1 MHDNLGIENGSWGL
15 SIILFTAFLRTLI
28 FPLNFI
34 SYEATDRNKALKP
47 YMDKIRERY
56 AEDQQS
62 MNLATAKLY
71 EMTETNPL
79 AGCLPAIAQI
89 PVFIALYRSI
99 LNLAFEKR
107 IGEGFLWL
115 PNLEGPTYDNGRG
128 LQWLTDNWVDGVP
141 PLGWHDTL
149 CFLALPAAL
158 VVAQSISMKVLSPPP
173 DPNDKA
179 AQNAN
184 RVLKYLPLMI
194 GYFSANV
201 PAGLGLYWM
210 TSNVFS
216 VAGSLGAKAYLKQNP
231 PKLDVEF
238 CVETSQ
244 CVGCTRQFFTK
255 SFLGDDAAVLARSSD
270 GEPVLPRH
278 RAGVASMA
286 WRTTRRFRTNA
297 P

>member
-1 MHDNLGIENGSWGL
+1 MVVVLFVALLFSERCSVGGDDHVHFRVDGATCHAIDAMPPRSTIQNGVEGLIAGLHDFLHDGIGITEGSWGL

-28 FPLNFI
+28 FPLNYI

-71 EMTETNPL
+71 EMTETNPWPG
-79 AGCLPAIAQI
+79 ACRRSRRF

-158 VVAQSISMKVLSPPP
+158 VVAQTISMRVLSPPP

-184 RVLKYLPLMI
+184 RVLKY
-194 GYFSANV
+194 
-201 PAGLGLYWM
+201 PAAHDRLL
-210 TSNVFS
+210 
-216 VAGSLGAKAYLKQNP
+216 
-231 PKLDVEF
+231 
-238 CVETSQ
+238 
-244 CVGCTRQFFTK
+244 
-255 SFLGDDAAVLARSSD
+255 
-270 GEPVLPRH
+270 
-278 RAGVASMA
+278 
-286 WRTTRRFRTNA
+286 
-297 P
+297 